1 MEKRFLF
8 SDVESVKKEIGQILD
23 TVERGNRSRLIER
36 WFVFDY
42 LNLLEEHNYGYKSS
56 CWVKTGMPFLSSD
69 KCDEHSF
76 ELGIVILPNN
86 T

>member
-42 LNLLEEHNYGYKSS
+42 LNLLEEHNYGYIYADGGHVGNSYKYPA
-56 CWVKTGMPFLSSD
+56 KTTYLSIGWFTD
-69 KCDEHSF
+69 AYAF
-76 ELGIVILPNN
+76 
-86 T
+86 